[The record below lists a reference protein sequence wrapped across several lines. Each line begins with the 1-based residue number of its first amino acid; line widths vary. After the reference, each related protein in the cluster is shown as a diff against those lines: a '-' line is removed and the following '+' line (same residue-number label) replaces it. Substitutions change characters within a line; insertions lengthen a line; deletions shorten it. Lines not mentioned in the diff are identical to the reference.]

1 MARKV
6 NIILDEHSEVF
17 GTGQEGRPERERYK
31 PGSVTVGTKG
41 VGGPGG
47 PEASGFLLGSLQGV
61 KRNARWWAKPSKILQ
76 LLQEEFLPS

>member
-31 PGSVTVGTKG
+31 PGSVTVGPRESLAQGDQK
-41 VGGPGG
+41 
-47 PEASGFLLGSLQGV
+47 LLVSCLGHC
-61 KRNARWWAKPSKILQ
+61 K
-76 LLQEEFLPS
+76 E